1 MNAYSE
7 GRDMDTTGSLL
18 KAILATVARGA
29 FPPGDVYKIVAPTSG
44 SEKQLA
50 AYNMCD
56 GNTPQ
61 VEIAKK
67 LKLKES
73 NLSRSITRW
82 IEAGIVIRV
91 GTEQHPMHVYPLTKC
106 MIQSNDGE
114 R

>member
-1 MNAYSE
+1 
-7 GRDMDTTGSLL
+7 MDTTGSLL
-18 KAILATVARGA
+18 KAILATVARGT
-29 FPPGDVYKIVAPTSG
+29 FPPGGVYKIVAPTSG

-56 GNTPQ
+56 GDTPQ

-67 LKLKES
+67 LKLNKG

-82 IEAGIVIRV
+82 IEAGIVVRV
-91 GTEQHPMHVYPLTKC
+91 GTEQRPLHVYPLTKV
-106 MIQSNDGE
+106 ILQSNNGE